1 MLMDEKYPRM
11 QQIPPSLGSG
21 VVQDLLL
28 KWGQVRLVM
37 NIVTAMPDFKR
48 KQDTLVLWIYWL
60 NLLIEPTYTEVEG

>member
-1 MLMDEKYPRM
+1 
-11 QQIPPSLGSG
+11 
-21 VVQDLLL
+21 
-28 KWGQVRLVM
+28 M